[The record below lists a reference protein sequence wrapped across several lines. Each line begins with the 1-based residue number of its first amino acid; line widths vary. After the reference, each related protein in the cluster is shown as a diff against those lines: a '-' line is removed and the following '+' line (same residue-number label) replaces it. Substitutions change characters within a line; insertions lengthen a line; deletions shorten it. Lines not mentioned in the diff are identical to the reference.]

1 MNWSIGD
8 TLLSRYR
15 VKEVFHSGGMGIVYR
30 VHHLVWNIDLALKHP
45 RPEYSESLRAI
56 QEFER
61 ECEIWSKLGLHP
73 YLATCFY
80 TRRIEPFTCV
90 FAEFVEGGSLRDWI
104 IQRRL
109 YSGEEPAMV
118 AKILT
123 VAVQMAWGLE
133 RAHESGLIHCDM
145 KPGNVLMTDDGTA
158 KITDFGLAKALSLSG
173 ETGSAKGWTE
183 AYASPEQMRRT
194 SLDRGTDIWSWAVSV
209 LEMFMGGIQW
219 QSGPAVGVVLEEFG
233 DRGRKAVGLPPMP
246 EAVFDLLTRCLRYQ
260 VNERPVSFAEIAD
273 ELRGIYEEEFGEP
286 CDAVKPESELL
297 SADSLNNRA
306 VSLLD
311 LGRENEAD
319 ATFRQ
324 ALEADPHHPEATFNL
339 VAVRKTRSKST
350 EVWAAKNLQVAADA
364 EPGNEVTRHL
374 LAQLQNWQD
383 GKAKIPLAAVFAKPR
398 SGSDFNADV
407 TRFRRLM
414 DKTDAAIAESRWDD
428 ARRYVQMCGDIE
440 GFGRHPRLRRIRERL
455 SKSP

>member
-1 MNWSIGD
+1 
-8 TLLSRYR
+8 
-15 VKEVFHSGGMGIVYR
+15 
-30 VHHLVWNIDLALKHP
+30 
-45 RPEYSESLRAI
+45 
-56 QEFER
+56 
-61 ECEIWSKLGLHP
+61 
-73 YLATCFY
+73 
-80 TRRIEPFTCV
+80 
-90 FAEFVEGGSLRDWI
+90 
-104 IQRRL
+104 
-109 YSGEEPAMV
+109 
-118 AKILT
+118 
-123 VAVQMAWGLE
+123 
-133 RAHESGLIHCDM
+133 
-145 KPGNVLMTDDGTA
+145 
-158 KITDFGLAKALSLSG
+158 
-173 ETGSAKGWTE
+173 
-183 AYASPEQMRRT
+183 
-194 SLDRGTDIWSWAVSV
+194 
-209 LEMFMGGIQW
+209 
-219 QSGPAVGVVLEEFG
+219 
-233 DRGRKAVGLPPMP
+233 MP
-246 EAVFDLLTRCLRYQ
+246 EEVFDLLTRCLRYQ
-260 VNERPVSFAEIAD
+260 AAQRPSSIGEIAE

-319 ATFRQ
+319 ATFLQ

-339 VAVRKTRSKST
+339 VAVRKTRIKST

>member
-1 MNWSIGD
+1 MKWSIGD

-61 ECEIWSKLGLHP
+61 ECEIWSNLGLHP
-73 YLATCFY
+73 YVATCFY
-80 TRRIEPFTCV
+80 TRRMEPFTCV

-158 KITDFGLAKALSLSG
+158 KITDFGLAKALSL
-173 ETGSAKGWTE
+173 TGGAGIATGWTE
-183 AYASPEQMRRT
+183 AYASPEQMRRAQV
-194 SLDRGTDIWSWAVSV
+194 DRTTDIWSWAVSV
-209 LEMFMGGIQW
+209 MEMFMGGIQW
-219 QSGPAVGVVLEEFG
+219 QSGPVAGAALEDLGE
-233 DRGRKAVGLPPMP
+233 RGRKAVGLPVMP

-260 VNERPVSFAEIAD
+260 AAQRPGSFAEIA
-273 ELRGIYEEEFGEP
+273 ENLREIYEEEFGEP
-286 CDAVKPESELL
+286 CDAVRPESELL
-297 SADSLNNRA
+297 GADSLNNRA

-311 LGRENEAD
+311 VGKPTEAE
-319 ATFRQ
+319 ALFRQ
-324 ALEADPHHPEATFNL
+324 ALDIDPHHPEATFNL
-339 VAVRKTRSKST
+339 VALRTSRNESM
-350 EVWAAKNLQVAADA
+350 EVWAAKNLSVAAAA
-364 EPGNEVTRHL
+364 EPGNEVPPRL
-374 LAQLQNWQD
+374 LAQLQNCLD

-407 TRFRRLM
+407 IRFRRLM

-428 ARRYVQMCGDIE
+428 ARRYARMCGDIE